1 MLIRY
6 LRRASWI
13 LGAVFAALLFFIGG
27 ALLRLLMGPISL
39 GPINGA
45 IEDSLNRSVSG
56 VVVRFDQAVLEL
68 SRSDWKVHLTVL
80 GTKILDLNG
89 RIIAQ
94 APKANLDFDIGDL
107 MAGHLSLKRFALVG
121 VQLTGVRSKEGIIKL
136 GFGLEQDDSDLLKM
150 IRDILQNNNQG
161 GGSLDTISV
170 RDARLAFRD
179 EPTGLFVVSPA
190 SNFTVQSRDGHLDAF
205 LDSAVEISGVPARIA
220 ASATLRDD
228 GMPER
233 GTLDIHGLSV
243 PALMKNNPV
252 LSYLRPYQLTSD
264 ANASFELGEHG
275 NVLSANF
282 HLTGEGT
289 IETSTLKTPLKFDS
303 FEIKG
308 GYDGILDSFDLD
320 TISLRG
326 KQISGNAKGTFAVA
340 WKEGAFNKVSGEIE
354 AEDVSLIFPQFFRQ
368 ELALSR
374 VSLNAVYDEEL
385 NRFTLQR
392 AVLNGEAL
400 SADLTGSATLAG
412 NSSPALAL
420 RGTLDALSVRDLLFY
435 WPVGMGEG
443 ARDWIDT
450 HVQEGR
456 IGPVRLEADFPAGML
471 DQDALPESALS
482 LSFPFEG
489 ASARYLGDM
498 TPLTNAHGE
507 AKLTGDTFHA
517 TVAAGNV
524 GPLSVAEGDIL
535 IANLHVA
542 GAPARIRVHSEGE
555 LTDALELIDEQ
566 PLGYT
571 KRFGIDPSSTA
582 GHAAVDLD
590 FTIPLVKDVP
600 MDRVSVGVHGSVA
613 DLAIPIDP
621 RRKLEH
627 AMVSFAVNAVS
638 LTSQGTGDVSGVPI
652 NFKWTEDFTAAAAS
666 TRVDIVGK
674 FDDAARAKLGL
685 IEPTWLKGSMPV
697 TIGFTGRRFRFTEAA
712 VKADMTNASAEFK
725 LLNLEKRAGA
735 RATGSAIVHFGDK
748 GTISVTDLAIAGDGL
763 QARGGFSLD
772 DEGRL
777 LKVSLSDMRSGANDF
792 AIDVEPMQGGGLA
805 ISVQGKSLDARKI
818 LGDDKR
824 ADDKD
829 KKAAP
834 SAPPPDTDSALKD
847 PLSLNA
853 KLDRVLFKNDLDFRN
868 LVLSVSSAANEKL
881 TGFSLDTI
889 GPNKDK
895 ITGSFTLD
903 KGVRNVALDADDAGS
918 FIHTFTGFTSV
929 KGGKFSA
936 RISFPTEAVPKAPP
950 ADYVGT
956 ITLSDILVTDQPFL
970 ARLFA
975 AATLDGP
982 LRLLKGEGIAITKLS
997 APFSAQGK
1005 IVLIHEGRASGSAV
1019 GGTFEGVLDRRTD
1032 RIELTGTMVPAYG
1045 LNSMLGAVPI
1055 LGDILASRKGEGVFG
1070 VTYSMKGPLDDPTL
1084 STNPLSVLTPG
1095 ILRRIFEFSP
1105 PKAPQ
1110 AANEAAPAQAEP

>member
-1 MLIRY
+1 MLIRHI
-6 LRRASWI
+6 RRASWV
-13 LGAVFAALLFFIGG
+13 LGAVCAALLFFIGG

-39 GPINGA
+39 GPIDGA

-68 SRSDWKVHLTVL
+68 SRSDWKIHLTVL

-94 APKANLDFDIGDL
+94 APKANLDFDVADL

-121 VQLTGVRSKEGIIKL
+121 VQLTGVRSKEGVIKL
-136 GFGLEQDDSDLLKM
+136 GFGLQQDDSDLLKM
-150 IRDILQNNNQG
+150 IRDILQSNDKG

-179 EPTGLFVVSPA
+179 EPTGLFIVSPT
-190 SNFTVQSRDGHLDAF
+190 SNFTVQNRNGHLDAS
-205 LDSAVEISGVPARIA
+205 LNSTVEISGVPARIA
-220 ASATLRDD
+220 ATATLRDN

-233 GTLDIHGLSV
+233 GTLDIRGLSL
-243 PALMKNNPV
+243 PALMKNNLV
-252 LSYLRPYQLTSD
+252 LSYLRPYQVTSD
-264 ANASFELGEHG
+264 ANASFEFDEHG
-275 NVLSANF
+275 AVLSANF
-282 HLTGEGT
+282 QLTGEGT
-289 IETSTLKTPLKFDS
+289 IEAAALKTPLNFDS

-308 GYDGILDSFDLD
+308 GYDGTLDNFAFE
-320 TISLRG
+320 TIDLRG
-326 KQISGNAKGTFAVA
+326 KQMSAKAKGTVA
-340 WKEGAFNKVSGEIE
+340 LVWKEGAVNKVSSEIE
-354 AEDVSLIFPQFFRQ
+354 AEDVSLVFPRLFRQ

-374 VSLNAVYDEEL
+374 ISLNAVYDQEL
-385 NRFTLQR
+385 KKFTFQR

-400 SADLTGSATLAG
+400 SADLAGSATLAG
-412 NSSPALAL
+412 NRSPALAL
-420 RGTLDALSVRDLLFY
+420 HGTLDALSIRDILFY
-435 WPVGMGEG
+435 WPVGVGEG

-450 HVQEGR
+450 NVQEGR
-456 IGPVRLEADFPAGML
+456 IGPVRLEADFAAGML
-471 DQDALPESALS
+471 DQDALPENALL

-524 GPLSVAEGDIL
+524 GRLSVAEGDIL
-535 IANLHVA
+535 IANLHVPD
-542 GAPARIRVHSEGE
+542 APAKIKVHTEGE
-555 LTDALELIDEQ
+555 FTDVLELIDEE

-571 KRFGIDPSSTA
+571 KRFGINTASTG

-590 FTIPLVKDVP
+590 FSIPLVRDLSV
-600 MDRVSVGVHGSVA
+600 DRVQIGVRGSVA
-613 DLAIPIDP
+613 DLAIPIDQ

-627 AMVSFAVNAVS
+627 AMVNFAINAVS
-638 LTSQGTGDVSGVPI
+638 LTSQGTGEVSGVPV
-652 NFKWTEDFTAAAAS
+652 NFKWTEDFAATAAS
-666 TRVDIVGK
+666 TRVDVVGK
-674 FDDAARAKLGL
+674 FDDAARTKLGL
-685 IEPTWLKGSMPV
+685 IEPTWLKGTMPV
-697 TIGFTGRRFRFTEAA
+697 TIGFTGRRFRFTEAT
-712 VKADMTNASAEFK
+712 VKADMTDASAEYK
-725 LLNLEKRAGA
+725 LLNLEKRSGT
-735 RATGSAIVHFGDK
+735 RATGSAIVHFADK
-748 GTISVTDLAIAGDGL
+748 GAIAVTDLAIVGDGL
-763 QARGGFSLD
+763 QARGGFNLD

-777 LKVSLSDMRSGANDF
+777 LKVSLSDLRSGANDF

-805 ISVQGKSLDARKI
+805 IAIQGKSLDARKI
-818 LGDDKR
+818 LGDDKK
-824 ADDKD
+824 ADDK
-829 KKAAP
+829 KP
-834 SAPPPDTDSALKD
+834 TPPVPPADGDNALKD

-853 KLDRVLFKNDLDFRN
+853 KLDKVLFKSDADFRN
-868 LVLSVSSAANEKL
+868 LSLSVSLAGNERL
-881 TGFSLDTI
+881 TGFSLDAI

-895 ITGSFTLD
+895 ITGSFTVD

-936 RISFPTEAVPKAPP
+936 RIFFPTEAVAKAPP
-950 ADYVGT
+950 ADYAGT
-956 ITLSDILVTDQPFL
+956 ITLTDFVVTDQPFL

-982 LRLLKGEGIAITKLS
+982 LRLLKGDGIAITKLS
-997 APFSAQGK
+997 APFSARGK
-1005 IVLIHEGRASGSAV
+1005 IVMIHEGRASGPAV
-1019 GGTFEGVLDRRTD
+1019 GGTFEGVLDRKTD

-1095 ILRRIFEFSP
+1095 ILRRIFEFSA
-1105 PKAPQ
+1105 PKAPPQ
-1110 AANEAAPAQAEP
+1110 AAIEATPAQ